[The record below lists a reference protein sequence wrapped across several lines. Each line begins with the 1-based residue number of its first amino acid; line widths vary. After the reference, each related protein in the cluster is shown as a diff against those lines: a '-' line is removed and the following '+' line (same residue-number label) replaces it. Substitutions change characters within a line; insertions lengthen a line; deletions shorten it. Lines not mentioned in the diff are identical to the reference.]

1 MHINCLRTRFSLHR
15 QERNQNRTLVSASF
29 SFLVERGEASLATKE
44 NKTPHISKKKERI
57 RFECTSPLHSLLLSS
72 PAPCTARKEQ
82 RKTAKET
89 LRSPYTSEGMETPQ
103 SIHLMN
109 PISCVRK
116 PAAPSKPPTAPG
128 LDCGRTLPHI
138 IRNSKEQAH
147 ITNKIDWTIQKRASC
162 CAAYLDRSTTSLA

>member
-116 PAAPSKPPTAPG
+116 PAELPPNHPLHCT

-138 IRNSKEQAH
+138 IRKLKGTSAYHEQ
-147 ITNKIDWTIQKRASC
+147 N
-162 CAAYLDRSTTSLA
+162 

>member
-1 MHINCLRTRFSLHR
+1 MHINCLRTRRFSLHR

-57 RFECTSPLHSLLLSS
+57 RFECTSAQGILITWIIITAPFSATVISGSLHG
-72 PAPCTARKEQ
+72 AQ
-82 RKTAKET
+82 RTKKDGEGDS
-89 LRSPYTSEGMETPQ
+89 LRSPYTSEGLETPQ

-116 PAAPSKPPTAPG
+116 PAELPPNHPLHCT

-138 IRNSKEQAH
+138 IRKLKGTSAYHEQ
-147 ITNKIDWTIQKRASC
+147 N
-162 CAAYLDRSTTSLA
+162 